1 MYTSLICCIK
11 ICIIERGTEVY
22 AGVQPV
28 LFLSFFCLSNSLFC
42 SHVGSTCMAYLH
54 LDEEGHL
61 EYIQISS
68 STRAFR
74 HRRKLRMT
82 DRHQRGILR
91 GVSHSQQLFCAVPGV
106 QDPLVPRS
114 LTVHYYDGNYGAIIR
129 INRDAHRNKPQT
141 VLLRIARRN
150 RDYSLWVTTTRSLPW
165 SIGFLIPRHLS
176 RLKFIINLQ
185 LINYLFYYFHY
196 ARIDEGLLIRN

>member
-1 MYTSLICCIK
+1 MHFYIISLYLF
-11 ICIIERGTEVY
+11 IILGRM
-22 AGVQPV
+22 
-28 LFLSFFCLSNSLFC
+28 
-42 SHVGSTCMAYLH
+42 SHVTLKFLYNRGRGRYMRVYSRFHFFPILCSRVGSACTSYPH

-61 EYIQISS
+61 EYPDILQH
-68 STRAFR
+68 TRAFR

-91 GVSHSQQLFCAVPGV
+91 GGSHSQQLFCAVPGV

-150 RDYSLWVTTTRSLPW
+150 RDYSLRVATTLLCFDRSV
-165 SIGFLIPRHLS
+165 F
-176 RLKFIINLQ
+176 
-185 LINYLFYYFHY
+185 
-196 ARIDEGLLIRN
+196 